1 MRYISSIRA
10 VRQPGSPTPLRAAI
24 VPALLSCALAFGACS
39 TTEQEVQEKIE
50 ILAANDIRSE
60 AWNQATEELVLIGR
74 PAARQLVALLDPALY
89 KGKAYREFRDEMEK
103 TRTGAAVA
111 LGRIKHKAAA
121 AGLQALIGDAYT
133 FDERVAALEAVG
145 ALGFNPDVVKAL
157 KKQLDIETDPIIQ
170 LHLAIALIKMDD
182 DAGAAAVEMA
192 VAGDDEEIAST
203 AITGLQTANYFGVEL
218 MVDLATRGV
227 REETLRAA
235 IASTREQLVGQL
247 ESEDPDVRMHSARG
261 LGAIGDPSVNLPL
274 TKLLDDKSNL
284 VRFDA
289 ASSLTTLGDPTGT
302 EFLFTSMDSDD
313 PILRLNAV
321 RSLVDVQMHSGTVEE
336 NLIEGLTSDS
346 PMTRSGCAQILGE
359 AGVAA
364 AVPALIR
371 VTADADPEVRWTAV
385 IALGRMGAVEGRAQ
399 LEKLLTDD
407 DATVAYYAAWALEQL
422 GAG

>member
-60 AWNQATEELVLIGR
+60 AWNQATEELVRIGR

-227 REETLRAA
+227 QR
-235 IASTREQLVGQL
+235 I
-247 ESEDPDVRMHSARG
+247 
-261 LGAIGDPSVNLPL
+261 
-274 TKLLDDKSNL
+274 
-284 VRFDA
+284 
-289 ASSLTTLGDPTGT
+289 LTT
-302 EFLFTSMDSDD
+302 
-313 PILRLNAV
+313 
-321 RSLVDVQMHSGTVEE
+321 H
-336 NLIEGLTSDS
+336 
-346 PMTRSGCAQILGE
+346 
-359 AGVAA
+359 
-364 AVPALIR
+364 
-371 VTADADPEVRWTAV
+371 
-385 IALGRMGAVEGRAQ
+385 
-399 LEKLLTDD
+399 
-407 DATVAYYAAWALEQL
+407 
-422 GAG
+422 